1 MRTLNMS
8 FPGLITRLIRRM
20 RQAPPN
26 LPENFTMAEFGR
38 FMKEETFLYSAG
50 YARGRVVVHGRENLL
65 DAAGQTGAVAAF
77 MHYGSFFLIG
87 GAIRAQLGLPYTAI
101 ASRRNL
107 EIAPEP
113 DKKFWY
119 GVHGRS
125 GRLYSRPLFYTDESP
140 RLPLSWLEQPGNV
153 LGIVLDVRE
162 HGQKYRE
169 NTYDFLGR
177 KIYLQSGPA
186 RLACIAGVPIVPVT
200 ICYCQKERRH
210 HLFFDKPVL
219 PDRDP
224 VAMTQR
230 LLDVL
235 GARVMLAPEQQFYDI
250 ASILSQPAA

>member
-1 MRTLNMS
+1 MNLMP
-8 FPGLITRLIRRM
+8 FQVLIARMFRRVLHL
-20 RQAPPN
+20 PPA
-26 LPENFTMAEFGR
+26 LQENCTMAEFGN
-38 FMKEETFLYSAG
+38 FMKQETFIHSEG
-50 YARGRVVVHGRENLL
+50 YALRRVIIHGRENLL
-65 DAAGQTGAVAAF
+65 HAAKETGAMAAF
-77 MHYGSFFLIG
+77 MHYGSFFLTG
-87 GAIRAQLGLPYTAI
+87 VAVRVQLELAYTAI

-119 GVHGRS
+119 GVHKRS
-125 GRLYSRPLFYTDESP
+125 SKLYSRTLFYTDESP
-140 RLPLSWLEQPGNV
+140 RLPLSWLKQKGNV

-169 NTYDFLGR
+169 DAYDFLGR

-210 HLFFDKPVL
+210 HLFFDTPVL

-224 VAMTQR
+224 VTMTQR

-235 GARVMLAPEQQFYDI
+235 GARVMPVPEQQFYDI
-250 ASILSQPAA
+250 ASVLSQPAA